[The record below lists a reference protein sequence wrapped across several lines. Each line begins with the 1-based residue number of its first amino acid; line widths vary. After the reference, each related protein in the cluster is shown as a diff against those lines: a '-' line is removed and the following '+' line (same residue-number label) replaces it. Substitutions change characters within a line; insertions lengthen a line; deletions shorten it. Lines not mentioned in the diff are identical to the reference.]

1 MEDKVIPISHSLDAS
16 LLTSCDFPDVILF
29 TQFGYTVCSGDD
41 WRGSWSSINYSFFI
55 STIWSME
62 IVNKLGNVL
71 CHWNIWKLCLGWR
84 WAERR
89 DAWFKTQLQYSSTK
103 MTGKGASCWGWF
115 PAKSSS
121 YPDALPW
128 MYWQAIHEEL
138 LSCAYTWVV
147 LMNAFSLAFL
157 FPSCHFPFPLV
168 WHSLGLPHFFSY

>member
-62 IVNKLGNVL
+62 RVNKLGNVL

-115 PAKSSS
+115 PAKSCIQNLRRT
-121 YPDALPW
+121 PF
-128 MYWQAIHEEL
+128 AIAGFEDGSRGTRAKERGD
-138 LSCAYTWVV
+138 
-147 LMNAFSLAFL
+147 F
-157 FPSCHFPFPLV
+157 
-168 WHSLGLPHFFSY
+168 